1 MRPFGVAVIAP
12 LRPLDVIRLHVQFCI
27 DGARPKW
34 WRSPALSNAQLP
46 LVEALTAAF
55 GLHPHVT
62 AVSADRSVVH
72 AARTQ
77 TAAVGPRELLSD
89 VADRPLPNALRI
101 SRIPPH
107 ANVAALLAPCV
118 TTGRVPAQ
126 MWAQSRSRCGRSC
139 GADLG
144 RTRSGTH
151 YAGMLTRSISYGPAR
166 PRRSRSSARSMRC
179 ATQRSAMRLRT
190 RLEVS
195 APRRGTWR
203 ACSSV
208 RPCTRRWA
216 GRQRRAARR
225 RRGAAG
231 GKWQSSRRELES
243 SLPRCIPGPRF
254 QAVGTREG
262 DGRSSDWVVN
272 GDPLHLECC
281 RPRDGPFM
289 SLASI
294 GLSTRRRPLSLCALA
309 VALARFAGAGALS
322 AAQT

>member
-77 TAAVGPRELLSD
+77 TAPVGPRELLSD

-118 TTGRVPAQ
+118 PTGRVPAQ
-126 MWAQSRSRCGRSC
+126 MWAQSRSRCGPHTLRHTLC
-139 GADLG
+139 RYAHEVDLVW
-144 RTRSGTH
+144 TGT
-151 YAGMLTRSISYGPAR
+151 A
-166 PRRSRSSARSMRC
+166 
-179 ATQRSAMRLRT
+179 
-190 RLEVS
+190 E
-195 APRRGTWR
+195 
-203 ACSSV
+203 
-208 RPCTRRWA
+208 
-216 GRQRRAARR
+216 
-225 RRGAAG
+225 
-231 GKWQSSRRELES
+231 
-243 SLPRCIPGPRF
+243 
-254 QAVGTREG
+254 
-262 DGRSSDWVVN
+262 
-272 GDPLHLECC
+272 
-281 RPRDGPFM
+281 
-289 SLASI
+289 
-294 GLSTRRRPLSLCALA
+294 ALA
-309 VALARFAGAGALS
+309 VFRTFDALCNAEERYAAAHTAGSFRSASGDVEGLLECEAVYTTLGRS
-322 AAQT
+322 AAPGSSEEARGGGWQMAVVKKGARK